1 MLDEQDDT
9 EAWNTEESSQYRST
23 LCWYIAGTRS
33 SALPTYHQ
41 VAFNWYGY
49 PYVAQDVLRY
59 SFLVCMAQ
67 KDFACVCII
76 KVTMLVCITNTSRTV
91 IHCILKFS
99 QILIGPEIKQAERVF
114 QEGTFAWDHA
124 RCIRRAGLRKLFH

>member
-1 MLDEQDDT
+1 MIPRRGIPKNLLNIVVRCVGILLAPDLLHCQHT
-9 EAWNTEESSQYRST
+9 IRWLST
-23 LCWYIAGTRS
+23 GMAT
-33 SALPTYHQ
+33 PTLRKK
-41 VAFNWYGY
+41 
-49 PYVAQDVLRY
+49 DVLRY